1 MKADLI
7 AWLDGVSHTAVWWA
21 LVLFCVVNAVGI
33 LAVVI
38 RRDRALVD
46 RWTPRWLA
54 ANFVALALGAGGPLL
69 IGGLKLALSL
79 LPDSA
84 GGTSL
89 VGK

>member
-7 AWLDGVSHTAVWWA
+7 AWLDGVSHLALSWA
-21 LVLFCVVNAVGI
+21 LVLFCVVNVVGV

-46 RWTPRWLA
+46 RWTPRGLA
-54 ANFVALALGAGGPLL
+54 ANFVALALGAGAPLL

-79 LPDSA
+79 LPDS
-84 GGTSL
+84 GGATTL